1 MREIDQLLKVTDRFL
16 GGCRHVHVFHVETQV
31 TLADKSVRTLIN
43 LLNQGWFNLDAQ
55 LLSVLK
61 LLVEDSDAFAN
72 GLVIFDVGDTV
83 DEVSDVELFFKLQV
97 LHLGFVEQH
106 HVNVS
111 SRVFNPH
118 EYFVKFVEF
127 ICRHCISEVLLRLED
142 DFSVI
147 VASADGSFGQL
158 TLRCLVNPGFRGA
171 QLAIEVAAVLAVELH
186 VSEIK
191 LGLVAVFT

>member
-1 MREIDQLLKVTDRFL
+1 M
-16 GGCRHVHVFHVETQV
+16 
-31 TLADKSVRTLIN
+31 
-43 LLNQGWFNLDAQ
+43 
-55 LLSVLK
+55 
-61 LLVEDSDAFAN
+61 
-72 GLVIFDVGDTV
+72 GDTV

-97 LHLGFVEQH
+97 LHLGFVEEH

-118 EYFVKFVEF
+118 KYFVKFVEF

-158 TLRCLVNPGFRGA
+158 TLSCLVHPRLRGA
-171 QLAIEVAAVLAVELH
+171 QLAIEVATVLAVELH